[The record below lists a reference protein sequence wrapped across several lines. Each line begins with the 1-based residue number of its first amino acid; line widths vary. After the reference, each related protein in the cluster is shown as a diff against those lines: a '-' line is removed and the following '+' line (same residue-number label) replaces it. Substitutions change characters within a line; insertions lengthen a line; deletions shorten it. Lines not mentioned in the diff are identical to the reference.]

1 MISSGI
7 FDRGKSLRLVTEIL
21 RDRKEHIWPTS
32 QGEAKVE
39 ADVLKPTL
47 SRAPLYKGEFSF
59 LDNQPGPLSP
69 QPTFGLPNSGASLV
83 FRAASPLV
91 RGG

>member
-7 FDRGKSLRLVTEIL
+7 FDRGKSLRLVTEIF
-21 RDRKEHIWPTS
+21 RDQKEHIWPTS

-47 SRAPLYKGEFSF
+47 SSAPLYKG
-59 LDNQPGPLSP
+59 
-69 QPTFGLPNSGASLV
+69 
-83 FRAASPLV
+83 
-91 RGG
+91 